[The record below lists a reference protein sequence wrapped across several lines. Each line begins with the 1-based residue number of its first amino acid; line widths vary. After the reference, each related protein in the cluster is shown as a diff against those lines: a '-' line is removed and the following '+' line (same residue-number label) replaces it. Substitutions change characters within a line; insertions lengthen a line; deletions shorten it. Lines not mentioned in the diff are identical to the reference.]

1 MSKQNE
7 QIGVALRTKNRTKP
21 VFVSI
26 GHKIDLSTSIDIAL
40 NCHRGYRIPE
50 PTRLADK
57 YVAELKKE
65 LTSDM
70 L

>member
-1 MSKQNE
+1 MAAKP
-7 QIGVALRTKNRTKP
+7 VKTKKKAKP

-26 GHKIDLSTSIDIAL
+26 GHKIDLSTSKEITL
-40 NCHRGYRIPE
+40 NCVRGYRIPE

-65 LTSDM
+65 LM
-70 L
+70 NNA

>member
-1 MSKQNE
+1 
-7 QIGVALRTKNRTKP
+7 VALKTKKKTKP

-26 GHKIDLSTSIDIAL
+26 GHKIDLSTSVSVAL
-40 NCHRGYRIPE
+40 NCVRGYRIPE

-65 LTSDM
+65 LM
-70 L
+70 NNA